1 MKSNEYKNSGRMS
14 TMDQDKLSFNIF
26 REKSKVFTKDC
37 HREGLYTN
45 QRQPSLK
52 DQSVVTFETAEC
64 WAILVPVPYHAKSVS
79 NIKRHDDIVLFN
91 PI

>member
-52 DQSVVTFETAEC
+52 DQSVVTFETENVGLYWC
-64 WAILVPVPYHAKSVS
+64 QYHTMP
-79 NIKRHDDIVLFN
+79 N
-91 PI
+91 PLATLKGMMI